1 MQFDISPI
9 LRFAG
14 NMHDM
19 CVNHLLLQRVGV
31 TLGPTN
37 TVSIEALTCQISK
50 SWVLS
55 LIHFLST
62 FFFWTFHFFWEWTCK
77 IRRYSAWLNFITKR
91 NGSEQ
96 KSKRRNVALL
106 SVGRGPNLHSRAV
119 SALIIEK
126 RYHIVPRFFTWHEFF
141 LQDDHKVNDIRMDNK
156 KLVWSLLRWDA

>member
-1 MQFDISPI
+1 MELDISLI
-9 LRFAG
+9 VRFAG
-14 NMHDM
+14 TIHDM

-50 SWVLS
+50 SKVLS

-62 FFFWTFHFFWEWTCK
+62 FFFWTFHFLGVDMQ
-77 IRRYSAWLNFITKR
+77 IRRYSAWLNFITRR
-91 NGSEQ
+91 NERKQ
-96 KSKRRNVALL
+96 TSKRRNVVLL
-106 SVGRGPNLHSRAV
+106 SVGRSPNLHSRAV

-141 LQDDHKVNDIRMDNK
+141 LQDDHKRNDIRYGQ
-156 KLVWSLLRWDA
+156 